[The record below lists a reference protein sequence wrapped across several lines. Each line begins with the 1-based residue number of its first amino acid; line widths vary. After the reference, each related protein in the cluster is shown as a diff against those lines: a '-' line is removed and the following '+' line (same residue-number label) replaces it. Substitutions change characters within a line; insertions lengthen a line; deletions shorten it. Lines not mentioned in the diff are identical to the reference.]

1 MFKFN
6 EVFNKRPD
14 YTTGKKINKNNSSTI
29 GDIFNLIFGS
39 KKVNLELPK
48 IEKSKVDSSPV
59 TTKKV
64 KKESNK
70 DNAAAKNE
78 TSTTTANSAT
88 TSSKKSTRHRS
99 RKLSN
104 SSVSKLTTVD
114 KDTVHE
120 INAMFQEFIRNSK
133 KEVKKPFYP
142 HETYLD
148 DDIESEGARRGL

>member
-14 YTTGKKINKNNSSTI
+14 YSGKKINKNNSSTI

-48 IEKSKVDSSPV
+48 IEKSKDIEKNKINSSPV

-64 KKESNK
+64 KKESK
-70 DNAAAKNE
+70 EKTNE
-78 TSTTTANSAT
+78 AT
-88 TSSKKSTRHRS
+88 LSKRTKRS

-104 SSVSKLTTVD
+104 SSVSKLTTAD
-114 KDTVHE
+114 KDTVNE

-133 KEVKKPFYP
+133 KEVKKPYYP

-148 DDIESEGARRGL
+148 DDIESEGVRRGL